1 MVKIRKNYG
10 AISEGNTK
18 LIHRQTDRETDRQTD
33 RQAERQKDRKQL
45 FYKALRRPYALIPN
59 LVLTY
64 LFYNC
69 YLLKLKKLFGDKL
82 NL

>member
-18 LIHRQTDRETDRQTD
+18 LIHRQTDRETDRQT
-33 RQAERQKDRKQL
+33 ERQTDRKQL